1 MAIVFAVILVWFAF
15 HLYVYFPKK
24 INHLES
30 IFVFMILSIA
40 NNAFCSIITVNL
52 GWASAYETPTA
63 ITVIILQRIIIIP
76 LLFLMVI
83 HVNFM
88 LKSTVAKLVLL
99 LFSTGLIISMEE
111 LCSYFRVMNY
121 EENRWLIPVLHSAL
135 LYFSG
140 IIGLRLFRPIL
151 KKGVTMR

>member
-1 MAIVFAVILVWFAF
+1 MAIVFAVILVWFAI

-24 INHLES
+24 LNQLES
-30 IFVFMILSIA
+30 VFVFMILSIA

-63 ITVIILQRIIIIP
+63 LTVIILQRIIIIP
-76 LLFLMVI
+76 CLFLMIV

-88 LKSTVAKLVLL
+88 LKSTAAKLVLL
-99 LFSTGLIISMEE
+99 LFSLALIISMEE
-111 LCSYFRVMNY
+111 LCSYFSVMNY
-121 EENRWLIPVLHSAL
+121 EENRWLIPVIHSAL
-135 LYFSG
+135 LFFSG
-140 IIGLRLFRPIL
+140 ILSLRIFRQIL